1 MAPGQ
6 HRPPDFPI
14 IADREVVLTAVSARQ
29 NGRALEFASERLR
42 HDVIT
47 QTKIWLRDYNT
58 LLLLYLLIPVA
69 VFLIGWKTAAVLLTF
84 AGVMIALALSGNI
97 VGFTDVGE

>member
-6 HRPPDFPI
+6 HRPPGFPI
-14 IADREVVLTAVSARQ
+14 IADRKFVLAAVSARQ
-29 NGRALEFASERLR
+29 NGRALEFASEDLRADRDVVLAAVRQNAYALKYASERLR
-42 HDVIT
+42 DDVII

-69 VFLIGWKTAAVLLTF
+69 VFLIG
-84 AGVMIALALSGNI
+84 
-97 VGFTDVGE
+97 